1 MVLPMESPSIFH
13 RKNYFPFIAGKIV
26 LYIFSRDYPVFDFTS
41 AQYGYGPKNIHQVF
55 CVGDLIA
62 PLQEEASGVC
72 GREKILSE
80 RFKGRCF
87 WDRMCETACLIEKYN
102 SGKCVSSKCCC
113 EFKPSKK

>member
-1 MVLPMESPSIFH
+1 MD
-13 RKNYFPFIAGKIV
+13 N
-26 LYIFSRDYPVFDFTS
+26 
-41 AQYGYGPKNIHQVF
+41 
-55 CVGDLIA
+55 
-62 PLQEEASGVC
+62 EASGVC